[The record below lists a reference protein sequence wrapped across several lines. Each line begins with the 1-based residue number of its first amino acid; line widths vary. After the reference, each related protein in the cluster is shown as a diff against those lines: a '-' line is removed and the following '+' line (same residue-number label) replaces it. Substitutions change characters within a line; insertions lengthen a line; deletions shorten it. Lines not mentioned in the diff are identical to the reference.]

1 MTGRV
6 LVTGASGG
14 LGLSLVEALTGAGR
28 SVTATGRRAGTD
40 PRLCAA
46 GVRYLRADLTDPA
59 AGAALCEDVETLFH
73 AAAMSSP
80 WGPRQRFEQANVAA
94 TRHLLKHAARAGVR
108 TFVFVSSPSIY
119 AQMQDRVGISDHD
132 PPARRP
138 LNHYAR
144 TKLSAERLV
153 LAADGSMRT
162 LVIRPRAIVGPDDTV
177 LLPRL
182 IEVVRRRAIPLPRGG
197 RALVEFTDVADVVT
211 ALLLAERHADAAHG
225 SAINISGGQPVSV
238 REVASRLAEALNRD
252 GRRISVPMPIAR
264 ALAWITEGVY
274 RALPGLGEPRLTRY
288 ALATL
293 SYSQTFDLDRARRIL
308 HWQPTQ
314 DGFATL
320 LREAKRCR

>member
-14 LGLSLVEALTGAGR
+14 LGLSLVEALTRAER

-46 GVRYLRADLTDPA
+46 GVRYVRADLTDPA
-59 AGAALCEDVETLFH
+59 AGTALCEGVETLFH
-73 AAAMSSP
+73 AAALSSP
-80 WGPRQRFEQANVAA
+80 WGPRQGFEQANVAA
-94 TRHLLKHAARAGVR
+94 TRYMLGHAARAGVR
-108 TFVFVSSPSIY
+108 TFIFVSSPSIY
-119 AQMQDRVGISDHD
+119 TQMEDRIGISERD

-144 TKLSAERLV
+144 TKLLAERLV

-162 LVIRPRAIVGPDDTV
+162 VVIRPRAIVGPDDTV

-182 IEVVRRRAIPLPRGG
+182 IELVRRRAVPLPRGG

-211 ALLLAERHADAAHG
+211 GLILAERHAETAHG
-225 SAINISGGQPVSV
+225 SALNISGGQPVSV
-238 REVASRLAEALNRD
+238 REVAFRLAEALNRD
-252 GRRISVPMPIAR
+252 ARRINVPMPIAR
-264 ALAWITEGVY
+264 ALAWTTEGVY

-293 SYSQTFDLDRARRIL
+293 SYSQTFDLNRARRIL
-308 HWQPTQ
+308 QWQPTQ

-320 LREAKRCR
+320 LREARRCR